1 MIKRYRLI
9 EIDGH
14 NPLDPPRRLLDEIL
28 NDKTLDVDSKRQFY
42 QDLLYRVKN
51 LPHLRIIDRNVLKT
65 FDELVKNYEKT
76 PNLKQMSE
84 AKPPVDEKYYNE
96 ANIAEMDD
104 TQKSYTSYEDES
116 DSDMSTTLSPAI
128 PTPEQ
133 PSTDTP
139 LSSPIATKPI
149 TRQTVKQTTG
159 QQYIVPV
166 KPRIK
171 PARLPAI
178 PIFRKGKDAY
188 LNPKNPCAFSSVNAI
203 HQFVKHRGITRR
215 RVEEVLENIE
225 AYTKHFPVR
234 SKFPR
239 LQTTS
244 SGIENSIQID
254 LADVSRHKK
263 YNDGVTFLLVCVDV
277 YSRMFYVEPLKSKK
291 GEEVVVA
298 LEKIISKFKS
308 PPIYVYSDF
317 GKEFY
322 NVHVKNYLDSLSIR
336 HCTPKSEIKCAMAE
350 RANRTLKSRL
360 AKFMTSKY
368 NWRYVDVLSKVVDG
382 INRSVNRSIKKA
394 PIDVKNGDFSFRR
407 RGRRVRRKYNIGD
420 HVRIYAKQG
429 TFDKGYEERWTQE
442 VFVITHIFPTDPV
455 TYTLADEN
463 GEVIDGKFYYHEMIR
478 VFYEQD
484 QVYRIEKIV
493 GYRKHKGKKQVKV
506 RWEGHSAE
514 FDSWVNESE
523 ILDIQQ

>member
-76 PNLKQMSE
+76 PNLKQISE
-84 AKPPVDEKYYNE
+84 AKPPVDEKYLYE
-96 ANIAEMDD
+96 GNITEMDD

-178 PIFRKGKDAY
+178 PIFRKGKGT
-188 LNPKNPCAFSSVNAI
+188 N
-203 HQFVKHRGITRR
+203 
-215 RVEEVLENIE
+215 
-225 AYTKHFPVR
+225 
-234 SKFPR
+234 R
-239 LQTTS
+239 LT
-244 SGIENSIQID
+244 
-254 LADVSRHKK
+254 
-263 YNDGVTFLLVCVDV
+263 
-277 YSRMFYVEPLKSKK
+277 
-291 GEEVVVA
+291 
-298 LEKIISKFKS
+298 
-308 PPIYVYSDF
+308 
-317 GKEFY
+317 
-322 NVHVKNYLDSLSIR
+322 IR
-336 HCTPKSEIKCAMAE
+336 
-350 RANRTLKSRL
+350 L
-360 AKFMTSKY
+360 
-368 NWRYVDVLSKVVDG
+368 WR
-382 INRSVNRSIKKA
+382 
-394 PIDVKNGDFSFRR
+394 
-407 RGRRVRRKYNIGD
+407 
-420 HVRIYAKQG
+420 
-429 TFDKGYEERWTQE
+429 
-442 VFVITHIFPTDPV
+442 
-455 TYTLADEN
+455 
-463 GEVIDGKFYYHEMIR
+463 
-478 VFYEQD
+478 
-484 QVYRIEKIV
+484 
-493 GYRKHKGKKQVKV
+493 
-506 RWEGHSAE
+506 
-514 FDSWVNESE
+514 
-523 ILDIQQ
+523 

>member
-1 MIKRYRLI
+1 MAERLIIHLDFLNKVLKKRSLIAIATDKEVSILVEIIANLMKTKYVPLGKVDADCNKAKMIKRYRLI

-51 LPHLRIIDRNVLKT
+51 LPHLRIIDRNILKT

-76 PNLKQMSE
+76 PNLKQISE
-84 AKPPVDEKYYNE
+84 AKSPVDEKYYDE
-96 ANIAEMDD
+96 GNITEMDD

-116 DSDMSTTLSPAI
+116 DSDMSTTISSAI

-171 PARLPAI
+171 PTRLPAI
-178 PIFRKGKDAY
+178 PIFRKGK
-188 LNPKNPCAFSSVNAI
+188 
-203 HQFVKHRGITRR
+203 
-215 RVEEVLENIE
+215 
-225 AYTKHFPVR
+225 
-234 SKFPR
+234 
-239 LQTTS
+239 
-244 SGIENSIQID
+244 
-254 LADVSRHKK
+254 ADVSRHKK
-263 YNDGVTFLLVCVDV
+263 HNDGVTFLLVCVDV